1 MYRYGSIFLMA
12 IKIFV
17 LGNPGSGKST
27 VSRFIVDYVLRQ
39 HPYWTANHVND
50 YGHLRKMFE
59 TEKEGKRFRP
69 TRKHGGFVVLD
80 TDVYYEAL
88 EKLEEQVL
96 ELDTIPD
103 KLIVI
108 EFARN
113 NYRKALR
120 QFSPDFLRD
129 SYFVFLDVDIETCM
143 DRIAMRIA
151 HRETKDDYF
160 VSSYVFKKYHSLKD
174 TRQYVS
180 LTLKTDYELAKERV
194 KVIVNQNT
202 KEEFEKPIQDFINL
216 IFKKTTGTVIVANLP

>member
-1 MYRYGSIFLMA
+1 MA

-39 HPYWTANHVND
+39 HPHWTADHVND

-59 TEKEGKRFRP
+59 AEREGRRFRP

-80 TDVYYEAL
+80 TDVYHEAL

-96 ELDTIPD
+96 ELDTLPD

-120 QFSPDFLRD
+120 QFSLDFLRD

-143 DRIAMRIA
+143 DRINMRIA

-160 VSSYVFKKYHSLKD
+160 VSSYVFKRYQHSHKD
-174 TRQYVS
+174 TRQYIA
-180 LTLKTDYELAKERV
+180 LNLKTDYELEEERV
-194 KVIVNQNT
+194 KVIANKNT
-202 KEEFEKPIQDFINL
+202 KEEFEKPIIDFIDL
-216 IFKKTTGTVIVANLP
+216 IFKQASGTVIVANLQ

>member
-1 MYRYGSIFLMA
+1 MA

-39 HPYWTANHVND
+39 HPHWTADHVND

-59 TEKEGKRFRP
+59 AEREGRRFRP

-80 TDVYYEAL
+80 TDVYHEAL
-88 EKLEEQVL
+88 EKLEEQVI

-120 QFSPDFLRD
+120 QFSPDFLQD

-160 VSSYVFKKYHSLKD
+160 VSSYVFKRYQHSHKD
-174 TRQYVS
+174 TRQYIS
-180 LTLKTDYELAKERV
+180 LNLKTDYELEEERV
-194 KVIVNQNT
+194 KVIANKNT
-202 KEEFEKPIQDFINL
+202 KEEFEKPIIDFIDL
-216 IFKKTTGTVIVANLP
+216 IFKQTSGTVIVANLQ